1 MKNSKPMPAK
11 KTSGGVSKP
20 KPKPRTASPK
30 SK

>member
-1 MKNSKPMPAK
+1 MKNSKPAPVQ

-20 KPKPRTASPK
+20 KPKPRNPPK

>member
-1 MKNSKPMPAK
+1 MKNSKPMPVQ

-20 KPKPRTASPK
+20 KPKPRTSPK